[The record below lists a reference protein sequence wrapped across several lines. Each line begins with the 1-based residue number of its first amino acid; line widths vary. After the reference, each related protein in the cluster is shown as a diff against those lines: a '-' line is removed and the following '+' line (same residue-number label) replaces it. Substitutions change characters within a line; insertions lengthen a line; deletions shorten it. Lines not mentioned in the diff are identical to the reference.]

1 MTQDADS
8 GKPDTSGHKGLA
20 RSFRFAFIG
29 IGNTIKTERNMR
41 IHVAFAVLALLA
53 CAVLRCTPMEWVAVI
68 VMIALV
74 FAGELMNTA
83 IESAV
88 DLASPEIDPLAKRAK
103 DCAAGAVLVFA
114 IAAVVVGLIVYITA
128 FMRLV

>member
-8 GKPDTSGHKGLA
+8 GKPDTSGPSGLA

-29 IGNTIKTERNMR
+29 IGNTIKTERNMK
-41 IHVAFAVLALLA
+41 IHVAFAVLALVA

-74 FAGELMNTA
+74 FAGELVNTA

>member
-1 MTQDADS
+1 MTREPGK
-8 GKPDTSGHKGLA
+8 GKPDTSGPRGLA

-29 IGNTIKTERNMR
+29 IGDAIRTERNMR
-41 IHVAFAVLALLA
+41 IHVAFAVLALVA

-68 VMIALV
+68 VMVALV
-74 FAGELMNTA
+74 FAGELVNTA

-88 DLASPEIDPLAKRAK
+88 DLASPEMDPLAKRAK

-114 IAAVVVGLIVYITA
+114 IAAVAVGLIVYITA